1 MMGAVMRHF
10 KLLGVAVAAL
20 CMMGIAMAS
29 SAFALPDISVE
40 LGGTYP
46 LHLEVTLLT
55 IPTKLSNVVKENLSG
70 VGLLVLYLLT
80 ALGHLGT
87 FEALFTKVKKGT
99 IACFSEEGGKKDPT
113 EEILTKGSWHLV
125 YTSLAGSAQGLQL
138 GILHLVAPVTI
149 KCGSE
154 EISVKGDTLSSV
166 ESLSGTETTEY
177 TSLTGILK
185 GNGEGGPN
193 IKFFYNEGGTS
204 VKAKLEANFGTGF
217 KESAEEVEGEV
228 KVTAL
233 EGKMFVVTSR

>member
-1 MMGAVMRHF
+1 MKHF

-55 IPTKLSNVVKENLSG
+55 VPTKLSNVVKENISG

-87 FEALFTKVKKGT
+87 FEALFTKTKKGT
-99 IACFSEEGGKKDPT
+99 STACFSEEGGKKDPT

-125 YTSLAGSAQGLQL
+125 YTSLAGSTQGLQL
-138 GILHLVAPVTI
+138 GILYLVSPVTI
-149 KCGSE
+149 KCGAE
-154 EISVKGDTLSSV
+154 EVNVKGDTLSSV
-166 ESLSGTETTEY
+166 TTLSGTEATEY
-177 TSLTGILK
+177 TSLTGVLK
-185 GNGEGGPN
+185 GNGEGVPN

-217 KESAEEVEGEV
+217 KEAAEEVEEANGV
-228 KVTAL
+228 TVTAL
-233 EGKMFVVTSR
+233 EGKMFTVTSR